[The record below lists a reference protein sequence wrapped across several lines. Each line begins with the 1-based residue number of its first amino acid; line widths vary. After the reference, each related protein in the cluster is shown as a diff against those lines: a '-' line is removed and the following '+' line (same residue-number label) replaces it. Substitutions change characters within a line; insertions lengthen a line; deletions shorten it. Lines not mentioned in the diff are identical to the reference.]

1 MHGLMCPPVL
11 RVAQPYRAR
20 LTAARRDGLCREGVQ
35 CDSLLVRHRAGRG
48 RTGQKSGLGRLGA
61 FPRVGEG
68 LKGNSW
74 VRLYPVGS

>member
-1 MHGLMCPPVL
+1 M
-11 RVAQPYRAR
+11 R
-20 LTAARRDGLCREGVQ
+20 LPLGEMQSRQGQ
-35 CDSLLVRHRAGRG
+35 NS
-48 RTGQKSGLGRLGA
+48 QKSGLGRLGA